1 MIKTRVGDIVGESD
15 QVMRLWPDAGKRL
28 KLSKTATYAAAHRG
42 EIPVVWFSRLA
53 KVPVP
58 AFNRMLETGEQ
69 PGAERVRRGR

>member
-1 MIKTRVGDIVGESD
+1 MIKTRAGDIVGESD

-42 EIPVVWFSRLA
+42 EIPVVWFGRLA
-53 KVPVP
+53 EAVQ

-69 PGAERVRRGR
+69 PGVERLRRGRR